1 MKNNLCCIGVLAVC
15 SMSFPSFADIKI
27 DPADYVA
34 APKGTNMVML
44 YQQNAWANDA
54 YSGGKKSVKGL
65 DMKLNLGIVRLIHFT
80 EFFNTGYVWDP
91 QILIPVG
98 RQKNGLTDDKYAG
111 IGDISVGA
119 TLWTI
124 NRPEQNEY
132 LGWSAFITAPTGRD
146 KNKGYALSNNRWAAD
161 LQVGYV
167 KGLTD
172 KVTFELVGET
182 EFYTKQRKTHSQK
195 RPLFQIQNHWRY
207 NFTENTHAA
216 ITFRQNWG
224 AKERLDDE
232 SIATSHNNSTFM
244 FTLATMV
251 TPKVGVQAQWLKDIS
266 IREGA
271 KIDNALQFRLVY
283 AF

>member
-1 MKNNLCCIGVLAVC
+1 MI
-15 SMSFPSFADIKI
+15 
-27 DPADYVA
+27 
-34 APKGTNMVML
+34 
-44 YQQNAWANDA
+44 
-54 YSGGKKSVKGL
+54 
-65 DMKLNLGIVRLIHFT
+65 
-80 EFFNTGYVWDP
+80 
-91 QILIPVG
+91 
-98 RQKNGLTDDKYAG
+98 
-111 IGDISVGA
+111 
-119 TLWTI
+119 
-124 NRPEQNEY
+124 
-132 LGWSAFITAPTGRD
+132 
-146 KNKGYALSNNRWAAD
+146 D

-172 KVTFELVGET
+172 KITFELVGET

-207 NFTENTHAA
+207 NFTESTHAA